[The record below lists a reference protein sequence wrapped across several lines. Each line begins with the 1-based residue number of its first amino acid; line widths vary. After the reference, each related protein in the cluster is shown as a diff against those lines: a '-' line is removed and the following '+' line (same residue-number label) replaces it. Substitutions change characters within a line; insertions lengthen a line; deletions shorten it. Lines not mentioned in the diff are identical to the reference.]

1 MNARVPISTAT
12 LAVVFAAAWYV
23 LYRYAL
29 GSGLGYDALEYVVIG
44 RELATGASLYDFAP
58 SKSPG
63 IYALVAAIQVAGWS
77 GSRSGVAA
85 LVATIL
91 IATAALVFL
100 VLRRRTGDG
109 IAISA
114 AGFTSLIALAS
125 EINFLEPTAFVA
137 ASGVIGWALL
147 ADGRGPARE
156 VGAGVVIGL
165 GVLFKAV
172 AAFYLVGAAAWLLQQ
187 RGVSWKTLIAIAVLG
202 IGATVPV
209 LLASGWFLASGRLDD
224 FLFWSFGF
232 PLLHYPSDTRFLAKL
247 AVKLG
252 WTLVPVLVLV
262 GFATTK
268 RGRAALA
275 QPATLLAC
283 ALGASAA
290 FALAKSQAS
299 HYAFPALVFL
309 PIALALV
316 SPSLLAHVPR
326 WSLGAAS
333 MLAAALLSVA
343 VWQRPDVLQRVFARP
358 DESLERDLSGFFARD
373 RLAGR
378 GLLALQGTSRTA
390 WATGLRPILPTVATD
405 VQVGLLL
412 REHPAFLIQLVDANP
427 TALIE
432 IDPDALRTDAP
443 ALIDDPRVRAQFVA
457 LAARVQLEFER
468 VPDVPGGLIVW
479 RRRAR

>member
-1 MNARVPISTAT
+1 M
-12 LAVVFAAAWYV
+12 
-23 LYRYAL
+23 
-29 GSGLGYDALEYVVIG
+29 
-44 RELATGASLYDFAP
+44 
-58 SKSPG
+58 
-63 IYALVAAIQVAGWS
+63 
-77 GSRSGVAA
+77 
-85 LVATIL
+85 
-91 IATAALVFL
+91 
-100 VLRRRTGDG
+100 
-109 IAISA
+109 
-114 AGFTSLIALAS
+114 
-125 EINFLEPTAFVA
+125 
-137 ASGVIGWALL
+137 
-147 ADGRGPARE
+147 
-156 VGAGVVIGL
+156 IGL

-172 AAFYLVGAAAWLLQQ
+172 AAFYLVGAAVWLLQQ
-187 RGVSWKTLIAIAVLG
+187 RGVSWKTLTAIVLIG
-202 IGATVPV
+202 VGATLPV
-209 LLASGWFLASGRLDD
+209 MLVSAWFLASGRLDD

-232 PLLHYPSDTRFLAKL
+232 PLLHYPPDTRFLAKL

-252 WTLVPVLVLV
+252 WTLVPLFVLVA
-262 GFATTK
+262 FASTR
-268 RGRAALA
+268 RGRTAFA

-283 ALGASAA
+283 AFGASAA

-309 PIALALV
+309 PIVLALV
-316 SPSLLAHVPR
+316 SPSLLAHLPR

-333 MLAAALLSVA
+333 ILATALLSLA

-358 DESLERDLSGFFARD
+358 DYSLERDLSSFFAQD

-390 WATGLRPILPTVATD
+390 WATGLRPLLPTVSTD

-412 REHPAFLIQLVDANP
+412 RERPSFLMQLVDANP

-432 IDPDALRTDAP
+432 LDPDELRTDAP
-443 ALIDDPRVRAQFVA
+443 GLIDDPRVREQYVA